1 MSLTLR
7 EYELEEILC
16 LPDDGFTG
24 RRKIKTYVNKIT
36 PANVREVLENA
47 LAYHRANASEINYLY
62 NVYKGRQD
70 IRTKEKMVRDNINNK
85 VTVNHAN
92 EIVTFKT
99 AYLLNEPIQYISHT
113 GDEAI
118 SEEVEKLNNYMRSEY
133 KESKDKEIVDWIHIG
148 GVAPRLVLPDKDA
161 KDVEGS
167 PFCIYTL
174 DPRYAFVIYSCRIGE
189 RPMAGVILQKNE
201 NEEWMADVY
210 TDDTHYVIFADSM
223 MSYRVDYG
231 GIPLVEYLNNNA
243 RLGAFEVVLPILNSI
258 NTLESDAVDSV
269 EDFVNGFDVFQ
280 NCDIEDDTYAQLSL
294 GGKALK
300 IKTTVQGMEARVY
313 RVASEISQS
322 GVQTRIDDMTENYL
336 SICGM
341 PNRNG
346 SASTSDTGT
355 AVIYR
360 DGWSEAESRA
370 NDSEKMFIRSEHAML
385 KVILHICDTLD
396 NGKHKLNLSIHDIDV
411 EFLRKSFSNLQ
422 SKAQILCEMLNNPK
436 IHPLVAYET
445 AGIAKDNLAAY
456 RLGMEWYERGVTEQM
471 DAINEEL
478 NNARET
484 ALRISRQSDR
494 ASEPESIDGS
504 REMQGAVVD

>member
-1 MSLTLR
+1 MTLE
-7 EYELEEILC
+7 EYEIEKIVY
-16 LPDDGFTG
+16 LPDDGLTG

-36 PANVREVLENA
+36 EQNVREVVENA
-47 LAYHRANASEINYLY
+47 LAYHAKNAGEIQYLY
-62 NVYKGRQD
+62 DVYRGKQD
-70 IRTKEKMVRDNINNK
+70 IRDKKKVVRETINNK
-85 VTVNHAN
+85 VVVNHAN

-113 GDEAI
+113 G
-118 SEEVEKLNNYMRSEY
+118 EESASKEIEKLNNYMRSEY
-133 KESKDKEIVDWIHIG
+133 KDSKDKEIVDWIHIG
-148 GVAPRLVLPDKDA
+148 GVAPRLVLADKDTGEN
-161 KDVEGS
+161 EGA

-174 DPRYAFVIYSCRIGE
+174 DPRFAFVIYSCRIGE
-189 RPMAGVILQKNE
+189 RPMAGVILQKDENE
-201 NEEWMADVY
+201 NWFADVY
-210 TDDTHYVIFADSM
+210 TVDHHYVLYKESM
-223 MSYRVDYG
+223 VTYAVNYG
-231 GIPLVEYLNNNA
+231 GIPLVEYLNNDA
-243 RLGAFEVVLPILNSI
+243 RMGAFEAVLPILNSI
-258 NTLESDAVDSV
+258 NELESDAVDSV

-280 NCDIEDDTYAQLSL
+280 NCDIEDDTYQNLGL

-300 IKTTVQGMEARVY
+300 IKTVVQGMEAKVY

-322 GVQTRIDDMTENYL
+322 GVQTRIDDMTDNYL

-346 SASTSDTGT
+346 GSSTSDTGT

-370 NDSEKMFIRSEHAML
+370 NDSEKMFIRSERAIL
-385 KVILHICDTLD
+385 KVVLHICNTLES
-396 NGKHKLNLSIHDIDV
+396 GKYALNLDLADIDV

-456 RLGMEWYERGVTEQM
+456 RLGMQWYKENIDAQM
-471 DAINEEL
+471 QALDEEL
-478 NNARET
+478 NDARET
-484 ALRISRQSDR
+484 ALRISGQSDST
-494 ASEPESIDGS
+494 SEQEGSDGS
-504 REMQGAVVD
+504 GAMQGTSVN

>member
-1 MSLTLR
+1 MLSSISLK
-7 EYELEEILC
+7 EYQIEEILC

-36 PANVREVLENA
+36 DKNVREVVENA
-47 LAYHRANASEINYLY
+47 LSVHALNAGEINYLY

-70 IRTKEKMVRDNINNK
+70 IRDKQKLVRDNINNK
-85 VTVNHAN
+85 VVVNHAN

-99 AYLLNEPIQYISHT
+99 AYLLNEPIQYISHS
-113 GDEAI
+113 GDEATAK
-118 SEEVEKLNNYMRSEY
+118 EVEKLNNFMRSEY
-133 KESKDKEIVDWIHIG
+133 KESKDKEIVDWVHIG

-161 KDVEGS
+161 NDFHGS

-174 DPRYAFVIYSCRIGE
+174 DPRFAFVIYSCRIGE

-201 NEEWMADVY
+201 NQEWMADVY
-210 TDDTHYVIFADSM
+210 TDDRHYVMYPDSM
-223 MSYRVDYG
+223 LSYRVNYG
-231 GIPLVEYLNNNA
+231 GIPLIEYLNNNA
-243 RLGAFEVVLPILNSI
+243 RLGAFEPVLPILNAI

-280 NCDIEDDTYAQLSL
+280 NCDIDDDTYSNLSI
-294 GGKALK
+294 GGQA
-300 IKTTVQGMEARVY
+300 IKVKTAVQGMEASVY
-313 RVASEISQS
+313 RVSSEINQS
-322 GVQTRIDDMTENYL
+322 GVQTRIDDMTDNYL

-346 SASTSDTGT
+346 GLSTSDTGT

-385 KVILHICDTLD
+385 KVILHICDTL
-396 NGKHKLNLSIHDIDV
+396 NSGSHALNLQLHDIDV

-445 AGIAKDNLAAY
+445 AGIAKDNLMAY
-456 RLGMEWYERGVTEQM
+456 RLGMEWYEKGISEQM
-471 DAINEEL
+471 NALNEEL
-478 NNARET
+478 DNARET
-484 ALRISRQSDR
+484 ALRVSRRGDEP
-494 ASEPESIDGS
+494 SEQKIDNPD
-504 REMQGAVVD
+504 GAV